1 MKLRL
6 SVIALSAALG
16 AACTTTDTS
25 RAKLDVRPTL
35 SVRHSAETAASY
47 YQLGRYFHGQNRLAP
62 AEEAYLRATALD
74 AGHIDA
80 LNALGCLYAER
91 GDMERAAQAF
101 EQAVALAPD
110 AAYLHGNLGYAY
122 QLQGRIAGAY
132 AELYQ
137 ALRRDPGFERAW
149 RHLERLAEQRPD
161 GALAAIVATR
171 QFGRLPETL
180 AATLPAMA
188 AGSEPAEAATAP
200 QAVALA
206 PTAPTANGPAAEE
219 PATTPPSPATETAPE
234 PLAAAQPETPAQPGT
249 VQKDWDFSALRIEV
263 SNGNGVPRFARKFG
277 AQLRAD
283 GLPVSRITNLGSFRL
298 KDTVVEYQPG
308 HEHAARALNDRLG
321 LAARIVAAIRPRERS
336 DIRIALGRDAA
347 PPADMAAKGKP
358 AIARL

>member
-6 SVIALSAALG
+6 SVVVLSTALG

-47 YQLGRYFHGQNRLAP
+47 YQLGRYYHGQNRLTP
-62 AEEAYLRATALD
+62 AEEAYRRATELD

-91 GDMERAAQAF
+91 GEMERATQAF
-101 EQAVALAPD
+101 EQAIALAPE

-122 QLQGRIAGAY
+122 LLQGRIVGAY
-132 AELYQ
+132 AALHQ
-137 ALRRDPGFERAW
+137 ALRHDPGFERAW
-149 RHLERLAEQRPD
+149 RNLQRIAEQRPD
-161 GALAAIVATR
+161 AALTAAVAAR
-171 QFGRLPETL
+171 QFDRLPDAL
-180 AATLPAMA
+180 PGTLPAA
-188 AGSEPAEAATAP
+188 PSGSEPTQAATAP
-200 QAVALA
+200 QPSAPAPAVDSTNSAGA
-206 PTAPTANGPAAEE
+206 GEPAAIPSSPAAE
-219 PATTPPSPATETAPE
+219 AAPV
-234 PLAAAQPETPAQPGT
+234 PMAAAQPETLDQPSAAPRP
-249 VQKDWDFSALRIEV
+249 WDFSALRIEV

-298 KDTVVEYQPG
+298 KETVVEYQPG
-308 HEHAARALNDRLG
+308 HEHAARALNARLG
-321 LAARIVAAIRPRERS
+321 LAARIVAAIKPRPRS

-347 PPADMAAKGKP
+347 PPASMAAQGKP
-358 AIARL
+358 TVAGL

>member
-16 AACTTTDTS
+16 AACTTTDNS

-62 AEEAYLRATALD
+62 AEEAYQRATALD

-91 GDMERAAQAF
+91 GEMDRATESFA
-101 EQAVALAPD
+101 QAVALAPD

-122 QLQGRIAGAY
+122 LLQGRIVGAY
-132 AELYQ
+132 AALHR
-137 ALRRDPGFERAW
+137 ALRLDPGFERGW
-149 RHLERLAEQRPD
+149 RNLQRIAEQRPD
-161 GALAAIVATR
+161 AALAGAIAAR
-171 QFGRLPETL
+171 QFDRLPDAL
-180 AATLPAMA
+180 PGTLPATPPDTEPTQAVSAPQPA
-188 AGSEPAEAATAP
+188 APAPAADSASSATADEPAAI
-200 QAVALA
+200 
-206 PTAPTANGPAAEE
+206 
-219 PATTPPSPATETAPE
+219 PPSPVAESAPA
-234 PLAAAQPETPAQPGT
+234 PTAAAQPETLDQPST
-249 VQKDWDFSALRIEV
+249 APRPWDFSALRIEV

-298 KDTVVEYQPG
+298 RQTVVEFQPG
-308 HEHAARALNDRLG
+308 HEHAARALNVRLG
-321 LAARIVAAIRPRERS
+321 LAARIVPAIKPRPRS
-336 DIRIALGRDAA
+336 DIRIALGQDLARLTIAA
-347 PPADMAAKGKP
+347 PDFKQALAS
-358 AIARL
+358 L